1 MTLDPGLSIAKIFT
15 SVIYEDLLKASVFV
29 PGRSLQPS
37 LMFSRK
43 TRDWPTN
50 IRLGWKGMAGIST
63 LAY

>member
-1 MTLDPGLSIAKIFT
+1 MRLDPGPSIAKIFT
-15 SVIYEDLLKASVFV
+15 SVIYEDLLKATVFV

-37 LMFSRK
+37 LKFSRM

-50 IRLGWKGMAGIST
+50 IRLAWKGMARIDT